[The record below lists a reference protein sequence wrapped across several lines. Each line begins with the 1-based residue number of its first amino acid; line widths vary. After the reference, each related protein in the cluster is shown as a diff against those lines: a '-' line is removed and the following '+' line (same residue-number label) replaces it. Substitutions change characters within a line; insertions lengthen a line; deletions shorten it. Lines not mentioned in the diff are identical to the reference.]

1 MTKWTEFN
9 VNMNVRVKLTECG
22 RRLHRENHDALYR
35 NTGVEPSHYRAP
47 KEDAEGWSTWQL
59 WDLMHEFGKSLWN
72 GSKDI
77 PFMLSIQLDA
87 EELLPIED
95 QSE

>member
-9 VNMNVRVKLTECG
+9 VNMNVRVKLTDYG
-22 RRLHRENHDALYR
+22 RRLHRENHEALYR
-35 NTGVEPSHYRAP
+35 NVGAEPSRYRAP
-47 KEDAEGWSTWQL
+47 EEDADGWSTWQL

-72 GSKDI
+72 GARDI

-95 QSE
+95 TSE